1 MFVQFRLMSGE
12 KKKGM
17 HMTTRQAKSSENPNA
32 DQKVVSIDEC
42 VEVIID
48 TVAQLRTE
56 AGVAD
61 DQEISIYVTDV
72 PLIRSALK
80 QKGDYIHEKT
90 NAVDVVRINVEG
102 GQPMP
107 AHLPQRELHNLDRS
121 PATIAI
127 AES

>member
-1 MFVQFRLMSGE
+1 
-12 KKKGM
+12 
-17 HMTTRQAKSSENPNA
+17 MTTRQAKSTENQNTEHE
-32 DQKVVSIDEC
+32 VLSVDEC
-42 VEVIID
+42 AEVLID

-61 DQEISIYVTDV
+61 EQEISIYVTDV

-90 NAVDVVRINVEG
+90 NAVDVVRVNVEG

-127 AES
+127 EES